1 MRPRGKQLSRHRFC
15 QQRPNLGSRGFC
27 LGERRKEFKKSG
39 EVVDNS
45 RYLFLFFLGGGGESD
60 IGFENKYLSFFGWD
74 DLFCVDSDK
83 KNASL
88 PYVYSNPS
96 IRQEK
101 GKHQLLGGG
110 VQQKLFWGVGVQHVM
125 QYTDWFS

>member
-15 QQRPNLGSRGFC
+15 QQRPNLGVC
-27 LGERRKEFKKSG
+27 LGERRKEFRKWG
-39 EVVDNS
+39 EVVENS
-45 RYLFLFFLGGGGESD
+45 RCLFFLGGGGERG
-60 IGFENKYLSFFGWD
+60 IGFENKCLSFFGWD

-101 GKHQLLGGG
+101 GKHQLLGEESSRNFFGE
-110 VQQKLFWGVGVQHVM
+110 WGCNM
-125 QYTDWFS
+125 S